1 MCSSQL
7 ATYITYVSHHPPG
20 IIYSAGHVH
29 VFNTT
34 SRQWSKHTVL
44 SSSELVLCR
53 HSATALPN
61 HASIIYLGGGMNCFG
76 FGTTFSP
83 LVLLDLTS
91 LAPSTRPHQS
101 TSDVGLNKEMNSRLT
116 AQNGPDLGAQT
127 SGQRTDFGTRESNAA
142 AAALTDHEYKGHVPS
157 SPVWSSADHAHS
169 SLSDHVSQPVPS
181 IGPGQQEA
189 DHKKGLAVERLQA
202 KLAKDALKA
211 LGWLDQ
217 SCKAQTDTA
226 GEYVCLP
233 LTDEAAI
240 TLLTFK
246 SSSSG
251 TAHSSNWSSFGVGSH
266 DDQSCTVCHDSDQV
280 AASGNGQHQP
290 DDQTG
295 LAASQPVSNITHRQI
310 PATQNG
316 PKGVCQTPKGISASM
331 KGTKGANV
339 ATVLALL
346 QEGLA
351 VVKPMQA
358 QASLRHAGGPAK
370 RLKLAVTDLL
380 QQQVRVVC

>member
-1 MCSSQL
+1 
-7 ATYITYVSHHPPG
+7 
-20 IIYSAGHVH
+20 
-29 VFNTT
+29 
-34 SRQWSKHTVL
+34 
-44 SSSELVLCR
+44 
-53 HSATALPN
+53 
-61 HASIIYLGGGMNCFG
+61 MNCFG

-91 LAPSTRPHQS
+91 LAPSPRPHQS
-101 TSDVGLNKEMNSRLT
+101 TSDVGLHKEMNSRLT
-116 AQNGPDLGAQT
+116 AQTAPDLGAQT
-127 SGQRTDFGTRESNAA
+127 SGQQADFGTRESAAAAAAAA

-169 SLSDHVSQPVPS
+169 SLSGHVSQPVPS
-181 IGPGQQEA
+181 IGSGQQEA

-217 SCKAQTDTA
+217 SCKTQTDTA

-246 SSSSG
+246 SPSSG
-251 TAHSSNWSSFGVGSH
+251 TAHSSKWLSLGVGSH
-266 DDQSCTVCHDSDQV
+266 DDQSCTVCHGSDQV
-280 AASGNGQHQP
+280 SASGSGQHQP

-295 LAASQPVSNITHRQI
+295 LAASQPVSDITHRQI
-310 PATQNG
+310 PATQDG
-316 PKGVCQTPKGISASM
+316 SKGVCQMPKGIPASM

-351 VVKPMQA
+351 VVRPMQA
-358 QASLRHAGGPAK
+358 QASLRPAGGPAK

-380 QQQVRVVC
+380 QQQVRESFVDVCLCHR